1 MELAGP
7 CFVSYHVFLKGVANN
22 TVKIF
27 SIAYHSQF
35 IAILLISL
43 HN

>member
-1 MELAGP
+1 MELAAP
-7 CFVSYHVFLKGVANN
+7 CFVSDYVFLKGVANN

-27 SIAYHSQF
+27 VIAYHSQF

-43 HN
+43 NN

>member
-1 MELAGP
+1 MELPGP
-7 CFVSYHVFLKGVANN
+7 CFVSYYVFLKGVANN
-22 TVKIF
+22 TVQIF
-27 SIAYHSQF
+27 VIAYHDQF